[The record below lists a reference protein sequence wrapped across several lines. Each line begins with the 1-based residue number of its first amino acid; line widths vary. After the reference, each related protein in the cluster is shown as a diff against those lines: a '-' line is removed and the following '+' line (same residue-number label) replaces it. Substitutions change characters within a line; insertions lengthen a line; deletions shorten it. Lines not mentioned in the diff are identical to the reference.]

1 MTEVQGWVLI
11 GLLALLLAFFM
22 GAGAMT
28 EEQGWVL
35 IGLLALF
42 VFVYL
47 YRSSTDVVRKRIKR
61 ICFIAPVIAA
71 VPVSAVVFA
80 DLLVNN
86 MYLWLGLSW
95 LIPNGSIQLL
105 YRWSNWVFYVLVAA
119 YLLVVWALWRWTP
132 IFNFL
137 KNRP

>member
-1 MTEVQGWVLI
+1 MTKAQGWVLI

-71 VPVSAVVFA
+71 VLVSAGLLNFFVA
-80 DLLVNN
+80 SYLGYHRYSDL
-86 MYLWLGLSW
+86 WFFG
-95 LIPNGSIQLL
+95 I
-105 YRWSNWVFYVLVAA
+105 VAA
-119 YLLVVWALWRWTP
+119 HLPVVWALWRSTP
-132 IFNFL
+132 IFDFL